1 MLIKLKEI
9 KMNNEIKLNE
19 WQTKNITLDILD
31 EVYMINLDGTTTNLR
46 AAQNIAYNMMQDL
59 IRYNNS
65 CTPKAILLRLDE
77 MTDKRRSG
85 SLKDDLLRNKIKA
98 VKIKYMKQL
107 NIKF

>member
-1 MLIKLKEI
+1 
-9 KMNNEIKLNE
+9 MNNEIKLNE
-19 WQTKNITLDILD
+19 WQTKNTTLDILD
-31 EVYMINLDGTTTNLR
+31 EVYMIGLDGTEVHHR

-85 SLKDDLLRNKIKA
+85 SLTDDLLRNKIKA
-98 VKIKYMKQL
+98 VKIKYMKKL